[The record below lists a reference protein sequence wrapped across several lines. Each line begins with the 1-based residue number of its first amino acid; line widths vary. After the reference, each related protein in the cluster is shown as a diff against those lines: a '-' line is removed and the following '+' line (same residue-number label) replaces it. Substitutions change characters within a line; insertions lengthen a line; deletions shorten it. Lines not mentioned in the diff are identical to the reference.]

1 MIGRIVYA
9 VLGAGALVGW
19 TVMSQTGMATSHTTY
34 KLPQSVRQS
43 PGGYRSFTFWHS
55 GYQGGK

>member
-1 MIGRIVYA
+1 MIGRILYVA
-9 VLGAGALVGW
+9 VGAGALIGW
-19 TVMSQTGMATSHTTY
+19 TAMAQTGWGPAGTTY
-34 KLPQSVRQS
+34 QLPASVRQS

>member
-1 MIGRIVYA
+1 MIFRILYA
-9 VLGAGALVGW
+9 AIGAGALIGW
-19 TVMSQTGMATSHTTY
+19 TVLAQTGYAPAGTSY